1 MSGYSF
7 VLFLHVLSGIE
18 LFVGRPLEGTILA
31 RIWSALLA
39 DLPRNIAFLVAV
51 ALLFELR
58 AWGHGRRV
66 ST

>member
-58 AWGHGRRV
+58 GWGHGRRV

>member
-39 DLPRNIAFLVAV
+39 DLPEEHRLFGCSRA
-51 ALLFELR
+51 ALRTAGVGTWE
-58 AWGHGRRV
+58 
-66 ST
+66 T